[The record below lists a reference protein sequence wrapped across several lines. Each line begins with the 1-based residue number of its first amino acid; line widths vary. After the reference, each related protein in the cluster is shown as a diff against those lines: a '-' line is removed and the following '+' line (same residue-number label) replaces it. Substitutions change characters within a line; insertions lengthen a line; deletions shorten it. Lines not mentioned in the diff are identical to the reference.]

1 MAVILN
7 DLPRNLNPK
16 GAYIHPSWADSPT
29 WPAFRK
35 VLERWTG
42 SENAEAI
49 EREIKDGNIP
59 CMILD
64 NPSRL
69 DQLKDLLSQ
78 AKTHCAGVLIL
89 LPCDL
94 VEESDEQAGNGVGD
108 SFEQPDISNNG
119 NGQVAGAQ

>member
-1 MAVILN
+1 MRLSE
-7 DLPRNLNPK
+7 LPSNLNPR
-16 GAYIHPSWADSPT
+16 GVHIHPSWHDSPT
-29 WPAFRK
+29 WPAFKK
-35 VLERWTG
+35 VLARWTG
-42 SENAEAI
+42 EKNAEAI
-49 EREIKDGNIP
+49 EGQIRDGNIP

-94 VEESDEQAGNGVGD
+94 VEQSDEQAEHGTGIEASVSGTSGD
-108 SFEQPDISNNG
+108 DGPEGDQLD
-119 NGQVAGAQ
+119 

>member
-1 MAVILN
+1 VAVILN

-94 VEESDEQAGNGVGD
+94 VEESDEQAEHGVGD
-108 SFEQPDISNNG
+108 SFEQPDLSNNG
-119 NGQVAGAQ
+119 DG

>member
-1 MAVILN
+1 MILS
-7 DLPRNLNPK
+7 DLPRDLNPK
-16 GAYIHPSWADSPT
+16 GAYIHPSWHDSPT
-29 WPAFRK
+29 WPAFKK
-35 VLERWTG
+35 VLARWTG
-42 SENAEAI
+42 EENAKAI
-49 EREIKDGNIP
+49 ELEIKDGNIP

-94 VEESDEQAGNGVGD
+94 VEESDASTSDGTGIEASVSGTSGD
-108 SFEQPDISNNG
+108 DGSKGDQLD
-119 NGQVAGAQ
+119 

>member
-1 MAVILN
+1 MRLS
-7 DLPRNLNPK
+7 DLPSNLNPR
-16 GAYIHPSWADSPT
+16 GVHIHPSWHDSPT

-42 SENAEAI
+42 EENAEAI

-94 VEESDEQAGNGVGD
+94 VEQSDASTSDGTGIEAKQ
-108 SFEQPDISNNG
+108 SDISNN
-119 NGQVAGAQ
+119 AGGENTGSE

>member
-1 MAVILN
+1 MILN

-29 WPAFRK
+29 WPAFKK
-35 VLERWTG
+35 VLARWTG
-42 SENAEAI
+42 VENASAI

-78 AKTHCAGVLIL
+78 AKTHCAGILIL

-94 VEESDEQAGNGVGD
+94 VEESDAPTIDGVGLEA
-108 SFEQPDISNNG
+108 EQLGASDNACPEDNG
-119 NGQVAGAQ
+119 TG

>member
-1 MAVILN
+1 MRLSE
-7 DLPRNLNPK
+7 LPSNLNPK
-16 GAYIHPSWADSPT
+16 GVHIHPSWADSPT

-49 EREIKDGNIP
+49 SREIKDGNIP

-94 VEESDEQAGNGVGD
+94 VEESDASTSNGTGIEAEQ
-108 SFEQPDISNNG
+108 SDISND
-119 NGQVAGAQ
+119 AGGENTGSE

>member
-1 MAVILN
+1 MILS
-7 DLPRNLNPK
+7 DLPRGLNPK
-16 GAYIHPSWADSPT
+16 GAYIHPSWHDSPT

-42 SENAEAI
+42 EENAEAI

-94 VEESDEQAGNGVGD
+94 VEESDASTSNGVGLEASVSGTSGD
-108 SFEQPDISNNG
+108 DGSKGDQLD
-119 NGQVAGAQ
+119 

>member
-1 MAVILN
+1 MILS
-7 DLPRNLNPK
+7 DLPRGLNPK
-16 GAYIHPSWADSPT
+16 GAYIHPSWHDSPT

-42 SENAEAI
+42 EENAEAI

-94 VEESDEQAGNGVGD
+94 VEQSDEPTVNGVGIEA
-108 SFEQPDISNNG
+108 EQSDIGSDACPEDNG
-119 NGQVAGAQ
+119 TG

>member
-1 MAVILN
+1 MILS
-7 DLPRNLNPK
+7 DLPRGLNPK
-16 GAYIHPSWADSPT
+16 GAYIHPSWHDSPT

-42 SENAEAI
+42 EENAEAI

-64 NPSRL
+64 SPSRL

-94 VEESDEQAGNGVGD
+94 VEESDEPTVNGVGIEA
-108 SFEQPDISNNG
+108 EQSDIGNNVG
-119 NGQVAGAQ
+119 GENTGSE

>member
-1 MAVILN
+1 VAVILS

-49 EREIKDGNIP
+49 SREIRDGNIP

-94 VEESDEQAGNGVGD
+94 VEESDEQAEHGVGD
-108 SFEQPDISNNG
+108 SFEQPDLSNNG
-119 NGQVAGAQ
+119 DG

>member
-1 MAVILN
+1 MAVILS

-16 GAYIHPSWADSPT
+16 GAYSHPSWHDSPT
-29 WPAFRK
+29 WPKFK
-35 VLERWTG
+35 SVLTRWTG

-59 CMILD
+59 CMVLD
-64 NPSRL
+64 SPSRL

-94 VEESDEQAGNGVGD
+94 VEESDEQAEHGTGIEASVSGTSGD
-108 SFEQPDISNNG
+108 DGSKGDQLD
-119 NGQVAGAQ
+119 